1 MEYISFR
8 LKMKLLTLWTTVLL
22 ISGCSSLLQAPKNDD
37 EIRLMLA
44 GMLKN
49 YDVKLRPNYLGK
61 PIEVTVDA
69 TVLSISN
76 IDEV

>member
-1 MEYISFR
+1 ME
-8 LKMKLLTLWTTVLL
+8 LALTLWTTFIF
-22 ISGCSSLLQAPKNDD
+22 ISGCRSLIKAPKNDD
-37 EIRLMLA
+37 EIRLMLE

-49 YDVKLRPNYLGK
+49 YDAKLRPNYLGR

-76 IDEV
+76 IDEVQYIVQ

>member
-1 MEYISFR
+1 MELS
-8 LKMKLLTLWTTVLL
+8 LTLWTTFIF
-22 ISGCSSLLQAPKNDD
+22 ISGCRSLLKAPKNDD
-37 EIRLMLA
+37 EIRLMLE

-49 YDVKLRPNYLGK
+49 YDAKLRPNYLGR

-76 IDEV
+76 IDEVQYIVQ